1 MKELKLNLGCG
12 TRVLP
17 GFVNIDNSPSVL
29 LGKWPSLKKLLFL
42 VGVLSREHYETV
54 WPRDIVWRDASKRLP
69 YVDQSV
75 DKIYSSH
82 ALEHLDKKRGE
93 ALLGECFRVL
103 KKGGIFR
110 LVVPDLE
117 YHARRYLQRVSNGG
131 PADRAAHDDFLWNIY
146 GAYLEKRRYGAS
158 HRYMYDWPTLQLV
171 LSEIGFSRVLRQ
183 GFQLGLDAE
192 LYSLDNRPEESLHID
207 AIK

>member
-1 MKELKLNLGCG
+1 MRELKLNLGCG
-12 TRVLP
+12 TRALP
-17 GFVNIDNSPSVL
+17 GFVNIDNSPSAL
-29 LGKWPSLKKLLFL
+29 LGRWPLLKKLLFL
-42 VGVLSREHYETV
+42 AGLLSQERYETP
-54 WPRDIVWRDASKRLP
+54 WPRDIVWQDASKRLP
-69 YVDQSV
+69 YADQSV

-93 ALLGECFRVL
+93 ALLRGCFRVL
-103 KKGGIFR
+103 KRGGVFR

-131 PADRAAHDDFLWNIY
+131 PSDRAAHDDFLWNIY

-183 GFQLGLDAE
+183 DFQTGLDRE
-192 LYSLDNRPEESLHID
+192 LCSLDNRPEESLHID

>member
-1 MKELKLNLGCG
+1 M
-12 TRVLP
+12 
-17 GFVNIDNSPSVL
+17 L
-29 LGKWPSLKKLLFL
+29 LGKWPSFKKLLFL
-42 VGVLSREHYETV
+42 VGVLSRERYETA

-69 YVDQSV
+69 YADQSV

-103 KKGGIFR
+103 KRDGIFR

-117 YHARRYLQRVSNGG
+117 YHARRYLQRVSETSPMG
-131 PADRAAHDDFLWNIY
+131 REAHDDLLWNIY
-146 GAYLEKRRYGAS
+146 GAYLEKRRYGAN
-158 HRYMYDWPTLQLV
+158 HRYMYDWPTLQML

-183 GFQLGLDAE
+183 DFQLGLDAE

>member
-1 MKELKLNLGCG
+1 MKLNIGCG

-17 GFVNIDNSPSVL
+17 GFINIDNSPSVL

-42 VGVLSREHYETV
+42 AGLLSRERYETP
-54 WPRDIVWRDASKRLP
+54 WPRDIVWQDASKRLP
-69 YVDQSV
+69 YADQSV

-93 ALLGECFRVL
+93 ALLRGCFRVL
-103 KKGGIFR
+103 KRGGVFR

-131 PADRAAHDDFLWNIY
+131 PSDRAAHDDFLWNIY

-183 GFQLGLDAE
+183 DFQTGLDRE
-192 LYSLDNRPEESLHID
+192 LCSLDNRPEESLHID

>member
-17 GFVNIDNSPSVL
+17 GFVNIDNSPSAL

-42 VGVLSREHYETV
+42 AGVLSRERYEAA

-69 YVDQSV
+69 YADQSV

-82 ALEHLDKKRGE
+82 ALEHLDKERGE
-93 ALLGECFRVL
+93 ALLRGCFRVL

-117 YHARRYLQRVSNGG
+117 YHARRYLQRISNGG
-131 PADRAAHDDFLWNIY
+131 PSDRAAHDDFLWNIY

-171 LSEIGFSRVLRQ
+171 LSEIGFNRVLRQ
-183 GFQLGLDAE
+183 DFQLGLDAE
-192 LYSLDNRPEESLHID
+192 LSSLDNRPEESLHID

>member
-1 MKELKLNLGCG
+1 LRELKLNLGCG
-12 TRVLP
+12 TRALP

-29 LGKWPSLKKLLFL
+29 LGRWPFLKKLLFL
-42 VGVLSREHYETV
+42 AGLLSRERYETP
-54 WPRDIVWRDASKRLP
+54 WPRDIVWQDASKRLP
-69 YVDQSV
+69 YADQSV

-93 ALLGECFRVL
+93 ALLRGCFRVL
-103 KKGGIFR
+103 KRGGVFR

-131 PADRAAHDDFLWNIY
+131 PSDRAAHDDFLWNIY

-183 GFQLGLDAE
+183 DFQTGLDRE
-192 LYSLDNRPEESLHID
+192 LCSLDNRPEESLHID

>member
-1 MKELKLNLGCG
+1 MRELKLNLGCG
-12 TRVLP
+12 TRALP

-29 LGKWPSLKKLLFL
+29 LGRWPFLKKLLFL
-42 VGVLSREHYETV
+42 AGLLSRERYETP
-54 WPRDIVWRDASKRLP
+54 WPRDIVWQDASKGLP
-69 YVDQSV
+69 YADQSV

-93 ALLGECFRVL
+93 ALLRGCFRVL
-103 KKGGIFR
+103 KRGGVFR

-131 PADRAAHDDFLWNIY
+131 PSDRAAHDDFLWNIY

-183 GFQLGLDAE
+183 DFQTGLDRE
-192 LYSLDNRPEESLHID
+192 LCSLDNRPEESLHID

>member
-1 MKELKLNLGCG
+1 MSQE
-12 TRVLP
+12 R
-17 GFVNIDNSPSVL
+17 
-29 LGKWPSLKKLLFL
+29 
-42 VGVLSREHYETV
+42 YETP
-54 WPRDIVWRDASKRLP
+54 WPRDIVWQDASKRLP
-69 YVDQSV
+69 YADQSV

-93 ALLGECFRVL
+93 ALLRGCFRVL
-103 KKGGIFR
+103 KRGGVFR

-131 PADRAAHDDFLWNIY
+131 PSDRAAHDDFLWNIY

-183 GFQLGLDAE
+183 DFQTGLDRE
-192 LYSLDNRPEESLHID
+192 LCSLDNRPEESLHID